1 MCVGQM
7 GASAVDSSQ
16 LHPSSNTV
24 HQRETVS
31 VTFSRAVTSL
41 RKELEAG
48 CRLHS
53 LAAPRLRYQPF
64 ARSRPDRRV
73 LSMWSVKE

>member
-1 MCVGQM
+1 MCVCVCVGQM
-7 GASAVDSSQ
+7 GVSAVDSSQ

-41 RKELEAG
+41 RQELEVVASTAPPHLG
-48 CRLHS
+48 CTIS
-53 LAAPRLRYQPF
+53 LVPEVDKTVGFGACCR
-64 ARSRPDRRV
+64 
-73 LSMWSVKE
+73 